1 MHCFNTVGEGQ
12 AGELTPELSPT
23 QAVNHI
29 QALRNQAQ
37 EILAEILADT
47 TPEQA
52 GNRDRLLACI
62 DKHPGRP
69 ETALLEHLTKRPAA
83 PPPGTERPEN

>member
-1 MHCFNTVGEGQ
+1 MHCPTAVGEGP
-12 AGELTPELSPT
+12 AGETTPEPSPT
-23 QAVNHI
+23 QAFNHV

-52 GNRDRLLACI
+52 GTRDRLLACI
-62 DKHPGRP
+62 GKHPGRP
-69 ETALLEHLTKRPAA
+69 ETALLEHLMKRPAA
-83 PPPGTERPEN
+83 PHPGTERPAN